1 MIKSFF
7 CSKKWALTAYGL
19 GCYLLVALLFQ
30 TGISVLFNDWFGRWL
45 NLMQRSLQIG
55 IAGLDTFY
63 ALLWEWLILAFISV
77 GLTGLV
83 NYVAR
88 RYAFDWRKALTFYYT
103 SHLGWT
109 GPREKIE
116 GESQRIQED
125 TYMFAKIVDSLGI
138 KLVRTIM
145 ILIVFLPMLWN
156 FSKLVDPTIIDLLKT
171 ADLSDYWLFLPAI
184 IMFALTIDFF
194 VADKR
199 GFWPLIIL
207 IRLFYRVPVIGW
219 VLRKINSIFT
229 EDRKKLRILCVLLLF
244 VSCMPALWLLSKI
257 NNIPFIMPDW
267 WLWSMYATETLVL
280 MVALWFASP
289 KFLKSVVI
297 LLASASLSILLW
309 GLSNGVA
316 TGFISHIQGSLV
328 WIALITSL
336 GGMAIS
342 WVVGIALPDLQ
353 YNNQKTEAA
362 LRRELVFCEDD
373 YERRTNKE
381 LIARLF
387 SDLEANYRRLFLH
400 YGYFDL
406 WGSWYDIAMSNV
418 PALLVARGLFTGTIT
433 YGDFG
438 QIENI
443 FFRVHSGFSIM
454 IDNWTKWTELR
465 SIVMRLHEFEANL
478 DKYQSKQKEELS

>member
-1 MIKSFF
+1 MIKAFF
-7 CSKKWALTAYGL
+7 RSRKWALTAYGL
-19 GCYLLVALLFQ
+19 GGYLLVVLLFQ

-45 NLMQRSLQIG
+45 NLMQQSLQIG

-63 ALLWEWLILAFISV
+63 LLLWEWLVLAFISV

-103 SHLGWT
+103 SHPGY
-109 GPREKIE
+109 GASREKIE
-116 GESQRIQED
+116 GESQRIQDD
-125 TYMFAKIVDSLGI
+125 TYKFAQIIDSLGI
-138 KLVRTIM
+138 KFARTMLILV
-145 ILIVFLPMLWN
+145 VFLPMLWN

-171 ADLSDYWLFLPAI
+171 ADLSDYWLLLPLIVLFVFAI
-184 IMFALTIDFF
+184 DYF
-194 VADKR
+194 VGNKR
-199 GFWPLIIL
+199 GFWVLKIL
-207 IRLFYRVPVIGW
+207 MRLFPFWPINW
-219 VLRKINSIFT
+219 VLKNINGVFT
-229 EDRKKLRILCVLLLF
+229 EDRKKLRILCVLILF
-244 VSCMPALWLLSKI
+244 VPCMPVFWLLSKI

-267 WLWSMYATETLVL
+267 WLWSMYIAETIMLV
-280 MVALWFASP
+280 MALWLASP
-289 KFLKSVVI
+289 KFLKFVVI
-297 LLASASLSILLW
+297 LLASSSLAILLW
-309 GLSNGVA
+309 VLNHGVA
-316 TGFISHIQGSLV
+316 AGFISHVQGSLV
-328 WIALITSL
+328 WIALITSF

-342 WVVGIALPDLQ
+342 WVVGIALPDLE

-381 LIARLF
+381 LIAKLF
-387 SDLEANYRRLFLH
+387 SDLEENYRRLFLH

-406 WGSWYDIAMSNV
+406 LGSWYDIAMSNV

-465 SIVMRLHEFEANL
+465 SIVMRLNEFEANL
-478 DKYQSKQKEELS
+478 DKYKNEKPL